1 MEKVYSIEERVV
13 LIVEEF
19 LDNVKE
25 KEPFAY
31 YLEDYRFML
40 RAKLVEPLATPVFDG
55 ALESMLKCI

>member
-25 KEPFAY
+25 KGTLCPSFRG
-31 YLEDYRFML
+31 LSF
-40 RAKLVEPLATPVFDG
+40 
-55 ALESMLKCI
+55 